1 MNENLIIMDKMEQG
15 SQEWLDARIG
25 VITSSPMQ
33 RLLTG
38 GSGATRESYILEVV
52 SEILT
57 GVPAE
62 KIKTWDMIRGNLLE
76 DHAIDAYSAVTGHK
90 VRRVGIMYLNADK
103 RIAASPDGLV
113 MDGDRIVRGV
123 EVKCPQPK
131 AHMAT
136 LAAML
141 SPKKYEAQ
149 LQSSMR
155 VSGADH
161 WDFVSFCPE
170 FKHSPLVIISC
181 KRDADYIRRIVE
193 ATTLGL
199 MHIDEYVR
207 AAKSV
212 ETHHA
217 VEAIRLDALELIDIM
232 SNREPEFN

>member
-1 MNENLIIMDKMEQG
+1 MNENLIIMEHMEQG

-25 VITSSPMQ
+25 VITASPMQ

-38 GSGATRESYILEVV
+38 GSGATRDAYILEVV

-62 KIKTWDMIRGNLLE
+62 KIKTLDMIRGNLLE
-76 DHAIDAYSAVTGHK
+76 GHAIDAYSAVTGHK
-90 VRRVGIMYLNADK
+90 VRRVGIMYLDACK

-136 LAAML
+136 IAAMN

-170 FKHSPLVIISC
+170 FKHHPLVIISRA
-181 KRDADYIRRIVE
+181 RDEDYIAKIVE
-193 ATTLGL
+193 ATTLGIKQ
-199 MHIDEYVR
+199 IDEHVNAAR
-207 AAKSV
+207 AV
-212 ETHHA
+212 QTHHA